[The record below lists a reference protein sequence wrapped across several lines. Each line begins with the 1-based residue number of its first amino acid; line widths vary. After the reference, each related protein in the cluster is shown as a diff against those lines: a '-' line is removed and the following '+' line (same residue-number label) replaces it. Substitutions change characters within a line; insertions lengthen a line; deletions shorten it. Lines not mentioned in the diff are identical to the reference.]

1 MKLAKS
7 QLKQI
12 IKEELSKVLSE
23 DDGWYEWYLDSPY
36 EGILSDSENSLE
48 DALEE
53 AKYALNS
60 FYKGA
65 KLVAIFDPQGEV
77 VHLGDGYDETA
88 ALKIRQE
95 SQQ

>member
-12 IKEELSKVLSE
+12 IKEELSEVLNE
-23 DDGWYEWYLDSPY
+23 NAGGYEWYLDSPY
-36 EGILSDSENSLE
+36 EGTFSDSENSLE

-53 AKYALNS
+53 AKHALNS

-65 KLVAIFDPQGEV
+65 KLVAIFDPQGKV
-77 VHLGDGYDETA
+77 VHLGDGYDEAA